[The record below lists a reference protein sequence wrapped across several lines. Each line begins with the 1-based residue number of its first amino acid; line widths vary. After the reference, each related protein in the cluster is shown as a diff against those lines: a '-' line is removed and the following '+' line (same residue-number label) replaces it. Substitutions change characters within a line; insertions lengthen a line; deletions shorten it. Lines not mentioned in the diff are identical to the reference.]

1 MLSLRF
7 FNISFVSVFQ
17 KPYSI
22 NHQYHI
28 SGAKLTEI
36 TEEER
41 EKMIRKIEDAI
52 KILER
57 LSVRVTEKTK
67 DTAQT
72 N

>member
-1 MLSLRF
+1 MF
-7 FNISFVSVFQ
+7 FNIAFVSVFQ

-22 NHQYHI
+22 SRQYHI
-28 SGAKLTEI
+28 FGVRLTEI

-57 LSVRVTEKTK
+57 LSVRVNEKTR